1 MLARPV
7 CAGRVCTRKP
17 HENMEMNRR
26 MSTRSTWL
34 LGVLILIAI
43 GVLVACGSHYSASS
57 DGLVVASTQGTEIIQ
72 TYSFNLSNGHTAAI
86 NHPVTPTGQPSAI
99 VMDPAG
105 AFAYVIL
112 TENSAI
118 NGSATGIGSF
128 KVNSDGTLTSV
139 ATATLLDSVVPVAIA
154 MDSAGKFLFVADG
167 TAGAVSVLTIASG
180 GSLSE
185 VAGSPFP
192 VPSVAG
198 GTTANLV
205 ALAPTPTVLP
215 TLNTASGS
223 LNAACTQQVA
233 PATEYLYVADAAN
246 NTVWDFQVDMSS
258 GVLSAPD
265 NDSAV
270 PGAPTGSVPS
280 GVAVDA
286 CNRFVYV
293 ANQNS
298 NNISGYTICNGT
310 NTSSPTCQAN
320 DGSLVSVGAAVS
332 AGSGPT
338 AMAIDPLGN
347 FLYVVGSQATTVNPN
362 ALFGYRIS
370 QVTGVLSALN
380 PPSVATGTRPVAIA
394 IRADDNWVFVA
405 NYGSATI
412 SQYALTPATG
422 ALSPAGTGIA
432 TDNFPAGVAVK

>member
-1 MLARPV
+1 
-7 CAGRVCTRKP
+7 
-17 HENMEMNRR
+17 

-72 TYSFNLSNGHTAAI
+72 TYSFNLSNGHPAAI
-86 NHPVTPTGQPSAI
+86 NHPVTPSGQPSAI

-105 AFAYVIL
+105 AFAYVIV
-112 TENSAI
+112 TQNSAI
-118 NGSATGIGSF
+118 NGSATGIATL
-128 KVNSDGTLTSV
+128 KVNSDGTLSSV
-139 ATATLLDSVVPVAIA
+139 GSLTLNPEGIGAQPVVPVALA
-154 MDSAGKFLFVADG
+154 MDPAGKFLFVADG
-167 TAGAVSVLTIASG
+167 VAADGEPGVVSVLTVGSG
-180 GSLSE
+180 GSLAE
-185 VAGSPFP
+185 VAGSPFS

-198 GTTANLV
+198 GTTPNLV
-205 ALAPTPTVLP
+205 ALAATPTVFPSANAVCTGVGVP
-215 TLNTASGS
+215 T
-223 LNAACTQQVA
+223 
-233 PATEYLYVADAAN
+233 TEFLYVADAAN
-246 NTVWDFQVDMSS
+246 DRVWAFTVDTSS
-258 GVLSAPD
+258 GVLGTSD
-265 NDSAV
+265 GEGSI
-270 PGAPTGSVPS
+270 PGAPTGRIPS

-293 ANQNS
+293 ANQFD

-310 NTSSPTCQAN
+310 NTSSPTCLAN

-347 FLYVVGSQATTVNPN
+347 YLYVVGGQATTVNPN

-394 IRADDNWVFVA
+394 IRADDTWVFVA

-422 ALSPAGTGIA
+422 ALTPSGTGIA